1 MIGIFDSGTGG
12 LTVARATERLLPDLP
27 YVYFGDLAHLPYGS
41 KSPEMIR
48 EYSCNNTEFLLSQ
61 GAKIIVIACNS
72 ASSAASEAL
81 AARYPLPV
89 IDVIGPAVTAAARLS
104 ASGRI
109 GLIGTRATVNSGVYA
124 ERLRALKPDCALFA
138 QACPLLVPLVEE
150 GWLDRR
156 ETKMVVRNYL
166 KPLKDRQID
175 TLILG
180 CTHYPLLAPMIV
192 PRIGRHVRIID
203 SSVEAARHLKTRL
216 EADPALYAA
225 LRAPGVAN
233 RYYVS
238 DLSTPVEALA
248 TVVFGRPVHLEKVNV

>member
-12 LTVARATERLLPDLP
+12 LTVARAIERLLPDLP

-48 EYSCNNTEFLLSQ
+48 EYSRRNTEFLLSR

-72 ASSAASEAL
+72 ASSAASEDL

-89 IDVIGPAVTAAARLS
+89 IDVIGPAVAAAARQS

-109 GLIGTRATVNSGVYA
+109 GLIGTRATVGSGVYA
-124 ERLRALKPDCALFA
+124 ERLRELRPDCELIS

-156 ETKMVVRNYL
+156 ETKMIVRNYL
-166 KPLKDRQID
+166 RPLKERQVD

-180 CTHYPLLAPMIV
+180 CTHYPLLAPVIA
-192 PRIGRHVRIID
+192 PRIGRRVRIID
-203 SSVEAARHLKTRL
+203 SSDEAARHLQNLLAAKPEL
-216 EADPALYAA
+216 HAA
-225 LRAPGVAN
+225 LRAPGEPN

-238 DLSTPVEALA
+238 DLSTPVQSLA
-248 TVVFGRPVHLEKVNV
+248 AAIFGRPVHLEKVNV